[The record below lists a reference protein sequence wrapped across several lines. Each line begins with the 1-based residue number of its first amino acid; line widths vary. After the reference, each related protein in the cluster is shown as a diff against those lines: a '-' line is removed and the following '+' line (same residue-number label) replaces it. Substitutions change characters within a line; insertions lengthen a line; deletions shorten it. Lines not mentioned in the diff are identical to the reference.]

1 MFQTLFKSVTK
12 QAVILYLYIEF
23 HQVSLGY
30 IAKNP
35 LEVLETGRIKKM
47 QSLHSGWIQKRGTGH
62 QNLSPPPTAG
72 TKAGQPGLIIGPIY
86 AYSKKPAAI
95 RSPIALLA
103 DAFLVLNCSKAWSVC
118 FCWHNAFQYSLND
131 I

>member
-1 MFQTLFKSVTK
+1 MATRYGQCLLKDRFIMFQTLFKSVTK

-47 QSLHSGWIQKRGTGH
+47 QSLHSG
-62 QNLSPPPTAG
+62 
-72 TKAGQPGLIIGPIY
+72 
-86 AYSKKPAAI
+86 
-95 RSPIALLA
+95 
-103 DAFLVLNCSKAWSVC
+103 
-118 FCWHNAFQYSLND
+118 
-131 I
+131 